1 LAWQAQALGTAANL
15 QRRNLY
21 LRLSWEH
28 EGWQPTL
35 DLLYHPSDAG
45 RMVTAGLLWKGD
57 RVQMQ
62 AGLRLNGGPRDALLM
77 QLPTRQQAYLSG
89 TWMY

>member
-35 DLLYHPSDAG
+35 DLLYHPFDGG
-45 RMVTAGLLWKGD
+45 RMVTAALMWKGD
-57 RVQMQ
+57 RVQVQ
-62 AGLRLNGGPRDALLM
+62 AGLRQYGGPAQSVM
-77 QLPTRQQAYLSG
+77 AQLPFSRQAYLAMS
-89 TWMY
+89 WAF